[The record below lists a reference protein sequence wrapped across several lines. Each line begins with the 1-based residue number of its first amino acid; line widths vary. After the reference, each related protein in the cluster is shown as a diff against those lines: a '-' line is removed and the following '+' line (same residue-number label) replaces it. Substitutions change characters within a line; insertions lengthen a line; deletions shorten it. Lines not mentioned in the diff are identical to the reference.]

1 MQKDMSAQQTKEHH
15 LSIDNRS
22 GMTISGVTDVPS
34 FCEQT
39 IVAATVCGDVTIM
52 GEDLHISRLSL
63 NEGIVQIDGTVNA
76 LEYSARSG
84 KKGMLGRLWK

>member
-1 MQKDMSAQQTKEHH
+1 MQNEQTTARQHQ

-39 IVAATVCGDVTIM
+39 IVAATSCGDVTIM
-52 GEDLHISRLSL
+52 GEGLHISRLSL
-63 NEGIVQIDGTVNA
+63 NEGLVQIDGTINA
-76 LEYSARSG
+76 LEYTSRAQG
-84 KKGMLGRLWK
+84 KKGLLGQIWK